1 MREDLHIAIVGVTGA
16 VGVEMLKTLE
26 KRNFPVGQLT
36 PLASARSA
44 GKTLPFRGEELTVR
58 EMTQHSFAGVDIALF
73 SAGGGTSEAFAPAA
87 VEAGAVVVD
96 NSSAFRMDDSVPL
109 VVPEINASD
118 VAGHKGIIANPNCST
133 IVTVMALHPLHQ
145 AFGVKRMFAST
156 YQAVS
161 GSGAMGIAEL
171 ERQVGEINEGRE
183 VTREVYPHQIAFN
196 VLPHVDVFLDNG
208 YTKEEMKMV
217 HESRK
222 IMGLPH
228 FQASVTCVRVPV
240 YRAHSIAVS
249 AEFEKPVSLE
259 LAREAIGAAPG
270 IDLNDDVAAN
280 GYPLPLELAGR
291 DNCQVGRIRKDCAM
305 ENGLSFWVAGDQ
317 LLKGA
322 ALNAVQITEEV
333 AKL

>member
-1 MREDLHIAIVGVTGA
+1 MHVAVVGVTGA

-26 KRNFPVGQLT
+26 KRDFPVGKLT

-44 GKTLPFRGEELTVR
+44 GKTLPFQGEEHTVQELSR
-58 EMTQHSFAGVDIALF
+58 DSFTGVDIALF
-73 SAGGGTSEAFAPAA
+73 SAGGGTSADFAPVA

-96 NSSAFRMDDSVPL
+96 NSSTFRNDDTVPL
-109 VVPEINASD
+109 VVPEINAAD
-118 VAGHKGIIANPNCST
+118 VARHKGIIANPNCST
-133 IVTVMALHPLHQ
+133 TVTVIALYPLHQ

-161 GSGAMGIAEL
+161 GSGAMGIVEL
-171 ERQVGEINEGRE
+171 ERQVGEISEGRE
-183 VTREVYPHQIAFN
+183 VGREVYPHQIAFN

-222 IMGLPH
+222 IMGLPD

-249 AEFEKPVSLE
+249 AEFEKPVSVE
-259 LAREAIGAAPG
+259 AAREAIIAAPG

-280 GYPLPLELAGR
+280 GYPLPLELAGQ

-322 ALNAVQITEEV
+322 ALNAVQIAEEV

>member
-1 MREDLHIAIVGVTGA
+1 MREDLHIAIAGATGA
-16 VGVEMLKTLE
+16 VGLEMLKTLE
-26 KRNFPVGQLT
+26 KRNFPVGNLT

-44 GKTLPFRGEELTVR
+44 GKTLSFRGQEMLVQELTGD
-58 EMTQHSFAGVDIALF
+58 SFVGVDIALF
-73 SAGGGTSEAFAPAA
+73 SAGSAISKKFAPLA
-87 VEAGAVVVD
+87 VDAGAVVVD

-109 VVPEINASD
+109 VVPEINTAD
-118 VAGHKGIIANPNCST
+118 VASHKGIIANPNCST
-133 IVTVMALHPLHQ
+133 IVTVMALNPLHQ

-161 GSGAMGIAEL
+161 GSGATGIAEL
-171 ERQVGEINEGRE
+171 KRQVGEINEGRE
-183 VTREVYPHQIAFN
+183 ATKEIYPHQIAFN
-196 VLPHVDVFLDNG
+196 VLPHVDVFLENG

-222 IMGLPH
+222 IMGLPG

-249 AEFEKPVSLE
+249 AEFEKPVSVE
-259 LAREAIGAAPG
+259 HARGAIAAAPG
-270 IDLNDDVAAN
+270 IDLNDDIASN

-322 ALNAVQITEEV
+322 ALNAVQIAEEV
-333 AKL
+333 ARL

>member
-1 MREDLHIAIVGVTGA
+1 MREDLNIAIVGATGA
-16 VGVEMLKTLE
+16 VGLEMLKTLE
-26 KRNFPVGQLT
+26 KRNFPVSSLT

-44 GKTLPFRGEELTVR
+44 GKTLPFRGQELLVQELTGN
-58 EMTQHSFAGVDIALF
+58 SFVGVDIALF
-73 SAGGGTSEAFAPAA
+73 SAGGAISKEFAPL
-87 VEAGAVVVD
+87 VVDAGAVVVD

-109 VVPEINASD
+109 VVPEINTAD
-118 VAGHKGIIANPNCST
+118 VASHKGISSNPNCST
-133 IVTVMALHPLHQ
+133 IVTVMALYPLHQ

-171 ERQVGEINEGRE
+171 KRQVGEINEGRE

-196 VLPHVDVFLDNG
+196 VLPHVDVFLENG

-222 IMGLPH
+222 IMGLPG

-249 AEFEKPVSLE
+249 AEFEKPVSVE
-259 LAREAIGAAPG
+259 HARETITAAPG
-270 IDLNDDVAAN
+270 IDLNDDIAGN

-322 ALNAVQITEEV
+322 ALNAVQIAEQV
-333 AKL
+333 ARL